1 MKPTLLALETSSSR
15 CSVALLRDDADGA
28 AIATLEHEGAQEH
41 AERLLPMARELLR
54 DAGIGPEG
62 IQAVAFGQGP
72 GGFTGLR
79 VACGVAQGIAMAHD
93 LPVVPIVSH
102 MAVAAQVPARPDQA
116 VIVALD
122 ARMEEVYLAV
132 YRRAQGAADD
142 TGWEVLQ
149 APLLIAATE
158 VVPWIEGHLDEW
170 RARTGLALAPVLA
183 GDAWDAYARQMT
195 PHADWTRYDAR
206 RPHARDIAR
215 LALQAWRR
223 GETVPPELAMPLYV
237 RDRVAYT
244 TAERLAG
251 QGGNP
256 KATPALETAAPAPMS
271 QLPAAASGP
280 AAAVPVE
287 AVAAADPGQAAA
299 GPESIAATPRGD
311 GLPVEM
317 SPMTVLDLDDMERIE
332 ASVQAFPWTRRNFA
346 DALAAGY
353 DTCVLRRA
361 GRMLGFAIL
370 MHAPDVSHLL
380 VVAIDKTLH
389 RQGLGS
395 RLIAWCV
402 QRARDRGIGG
412 VLLEV
417 RPSNAGA
424 VAFYEHH
431 GFRRVGLRRGYYPA
445 GRGRREDALVM
456 QKPVP
461 IDEAGHG

>member
-1 MKPTLLALETSSSR
+1 MNSTLLALETSSSR
-15 CSVALLRDDADGA
+15 CSVALLRDVPGGP

-41 AERLLPMARELLR
+41 AERLLPMARDLLR
-54 DAGIGPEG
+54 DAGLDAGDIEV
-62 IQAVAFGQGP
+62 VAFGQGP

-102 MAVAAQVPARPDQA
+102 LAVAAQVPARPEQA
-116 VIVALD
+116 IVVALD

-142 TGWEVLQ
+142 TAWEVLA
-149 APLLIAATE
+149 APLLIAAAE
-158 VVPWIEGHLDEW
+158 VVPWIEAHLDDW
-170 RARTGLALAPVLA
+170 RARTGLALSPVLA
-183 GDAWDAYARQMT
+183 GDAWDAYATRMA
-195 PHADWTRYDAR
+195 PHADWARYDAM
-206 RPHARDIAR
+206 RPHARDVAR
-215 LALQAWRR
+215 LALLAWRK
-223 GETVPPELAMPLYV
+223 GDTVPPEQAMPLYV
-237 RDRVAYT
+237 RDRVAFT

-256 KATPALETAAPAPMS
+256 KAAQALPSTPSL
-271 QLPAAASGP
+271 ASGDALSSALSAP
-280 AAAVPVE
+280 LADAPGSISPSLPVDAV
-287 AVAAADPGQAAA
+287 
-299 GPESIAATPRGD
+299 
-311 GLPVEM
+311 PVEM
-317 SPMTVLDLDDMERIE
+317 SPITEHDLDDMARIE

-353 DTCVLRRA
+353 DSCVLRRA
-361 GRMLGFAIL
+361 GKMLGFCIL

-380 VVAIDKTLH
+380 VVAIDKTMH

-395 RLIAWCV
+395 RLIKWCV
-402 QRARDRGIGG
+402 ERARQRGIAG

-417 RPSNAGA
+417 RPSNTGA

-431 GFRRVGLRRGYYPA
+431 GFLRVGLRRGYYPA

-456 QKPVP
+456 QKPVSL
-461 IDEAGHG
+461 DEAGHG